1 VDARTKKRK
10 EKITESNYKKEMRIL
25 KELNSNNESDMNVCD
40 LTDIMNKD
48 IKIKEIK
55 NKRIINN
62 NVNKSVMQV
71 V

>member
-1 VDARTKKRK
+1 
-10 EKITESNYKKEMRIL
+10 MRIL